1 MEAEFEELIHTTRG
15 MLSANEVS
23 ELREFVEAHQYARA
37 LEALCGILV
46 DESKH
51 VTPELYARIHSLG
64 HHLDDVDP
72 TVVESVR
79 AVVKHPD

>member
-23 ELREFVEAHQYARA
+23 EVREFVEARQYTLAI
-37 LEALCGILV
+37 EALCGILV

-51 VTPELYARIHSLG
+51 VTPELYTRIHTLVQR
-64 HHLDDVDP
+64 LDGVDP
-72 TVVESVR
+72 YVIESVR
-79 AVVKHPD
+79 AVVKHY